1 MIGDST
7 LYKTGPSF
15 LINPKVLEFGKNC
28 AKTRTKGF
36 LIWQHHDPQTLTQRI
51 SK

>member
-15 LINPKVLEFGKNC
+15 RINPEVLEFGKNC
-28 AKTRTKGF
+28 DKTRTKGF